1 MSQQGGGAQQ
11 GDGDSR
17 ETGSAP
23 PQEPGAAEALRDVA
37 RTWRPVP
44 EQAADALDPGPT
56 AALSAV
62 LGLPGPAANA
72 GEALPPLWHW
82 LHFLR
87 WPPQR
92 ELGTDGHP
100 RDGHFLPPVPR
111 RRRMFAGGRLDVRT
125 PLTLGRSAGLTSR
138 VSAVEAKEGRSGPLL
153 FVTVRSEYRQGGELC
168 VTEEQDLVYRSGGA
182 APVPAGTVP
191 DTVNAPR
198 GDAPWQSPWDT
209 GPVLLFR
216 FSALTANAHRIHY
229 DAPYAMDA
237 EGYPGLVVHGPLLV
251 LSMLELVR
259 REAPGRTVRSLSY
272 RLRKPVFCG
281 ERLLTCGQAVP
292 AGEESGTSGDGGR
305 EALGGQANVGQAP
318 DRNGSNVR
326 LWVASSRETAH
337 ATAEVTLA

>member
-1 MSQQGGGAQQ
+1 
-11 GDGDSR
+11 
-17 ETGSAP
+17 
-23 PQEPGAAEALRDVA
+23 
-37 RTWRPVP
+37 
-44 EQAADALDPGPT
+44 
-56 AALSAV
+56 
-62 LGLPGPAANA
+62 
-72 GEALPPLWHW
+72 
-82 LHFLR
+82 
-87 WPPQR
+87 
-92 ELGTDGHP
+92 
-100 RDGHFLPPVPR
+100 
-111 RRRMFAGGRLDVRT
+111 
-125 PLTLGRSAGLTSR
+125 
-138 VSAVEAKEGRSGPLL
+138 
-153 FVTVRSEYRQGGELC
+153 
-168 VTEEQDLVYRSGGA
+168 
-182 APVPAGTVP
+182 VP

-281 ERLLTCGQAVP
+281 ERLLTCGQA
-292 AGEESGTSGDGGR
+292 
-305 EALGGQANVGQAP
+305 AP